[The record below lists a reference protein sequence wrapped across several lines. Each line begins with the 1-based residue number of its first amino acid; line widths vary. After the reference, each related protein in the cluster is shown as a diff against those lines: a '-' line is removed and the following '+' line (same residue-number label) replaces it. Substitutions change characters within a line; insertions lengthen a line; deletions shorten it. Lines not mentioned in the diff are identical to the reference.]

1 VKKPRIPSYRLHR
14 ASGQAIVTLSG
25 RDHYLGVH
33 GTAESHAEYERL
45 VAEWLAGGRGAVPD
59 RSPDATVSEVLAAYW
74 AWAQEYYRKHG
85 EQTSQVERVRRSLM
99 PAQALYGASPAR
111 EFGPVKLKAC
121 RARLVQDGLSRPYVN
136 SLVGCLRRAW
146 KWAASEELVPAE
158 VYHGLLSVSGL
169 KLGRTE
175 AREPAPI
182 LPVDPALVEQT
193 LPFLTGELRA
203 CVRFLQLVGCRP
215 GEALSLRA
223 CDLDRSG
230 VVWLY
235 RPATWKTEHH
245 GRGRVIPVG
254 PRAQEVLQ
262 AQLREGE
269 DQSYHLFDPR
279 RAMAEFRVRQRAA
292 RKSKVQPSQRD
303 RSKPGKKL
311 KAPGERYDDRALGRA
326 IDLVCRREGIPA
338 WHPNQLRHSHATAVR
353 ARYGLEAAQAVLGH
367 AEASVTQIYAE
378 RDLSLASKVAA
389 EMG

>member
-1 VKKPRIPSYRLHR
+1 MKKPRVPSYRLHR
-14 ASGQAIVTLSG
+14 ASGQAVVTLSG

-33 GTAESHAEYERL
+33 GSPESHAEYQRL
-45 VAEWLAGGRGAVPD
+45 VAEWLASGCGAVPD
-59 RSPDATVSEVLAAYW
+59 RSPDATVSEILAAYW
-74 AWAQEYYRKHG
+74 TWAQEYYRKHG
-85 EQTSQVERVRRSLM
+85 KQTSQVERVRRSLM
-99 PAQALYGASPAR
+99 PAQALYGSTPAR

-121 RARLVQDGLSRPYVN
+121 RARLVADGLSRPYIN

-146 KWAASEELVPAE
+146 KWAVAEELVPAE
-158 VYHGLLSVSGL
+158 VYHGLLAVTGL

-182 LPVDPALVEQT
+182 TPVDPALVEQT
-193 LPFLTGELRA
+193 LPHLSSEVRA

-230 VVWLY
+230 PVWLY
-235 RPATWKTEHH
+235 RPQTWKTEHH
-245 GRGRVIPVG
+245 GKGRVIAVG
-254 PRAQEVLQ
+254 PRAQEVLRS
-262 AQLREGE
+262 QLREGP

-279 RAMAEFRVRQRAA
+279 RAMADFRARQRAA
-292 RKSKVQPSQRD
+292 RKTPVQPSQED
-303 RSKPGKKL
+303 RSKKRRKE
-311 KAPGERYDDRALGRA
+311 KEPGERYDERALGRA
-326 IDLVCRREGIPA
+326 IDQVCRREGIPL
-338 WHPNQLRHSHATAVR
+338 WHPNQLRHGVGTTVR

-378 RDLSLASKVAA
+378 RDMATALRVAA